1 MQNTTPARRKRRRPL
16 GVVILVIVELLYAA
30 FVMLSLALEDVEV
43 DLRFFPSEAA
53 PLLALS
59 SVALAL
65 GLWRLQRWAWTVMM
79 LWTGLGLTADLVDY
93 IRGDPNYGLMLESVV
108 VVFYLNQRDVQHA
121 FHRRRDEEPLE
132 AAG

>member
-1 MQNTTPARRKRRRPL
+1 MQNRATAKRRRRRPL
-16 GVVILVIVELLYAA
+16 GVVILVVVELLYAA
-30 FVMLSLALEDVEV
+30 LVVLSLTVEGVEV
-43 DLRFFPSEAA
+43 DLRFFPSDAA

-59 SVALAL
+59 SVVLAV
-65 GLWRLQRWAWTVMM
+65 GLWRLQHWAWTLMM

-93 IRGDPNYGLMLESVV
+93 IRGDASYALMLESVI

-121 FHRRRDEEPLE
+121 FHGRHAEEPLE